1 MGIFIV
7 LLEGYLRGVE
17 ICGET
22 VLEVVGDKPQKLE
35 WPGYGFYIEVPE
47 GALLPWVTASVGVKV
62 ILGGQFQ
69 LPKNR
74 KLISAIYWVS
84 SSELFLKEVAVN
96 IQHCAVITSEE
107 QCSEFKF
114 VIAKCSQEKLPYKF
128 KEKQGLFN
136 QHTRYAA
143 IKLKQFS
150 LIGGDG
156 PKNTELRYLGLT
168 LYKPIGSRCVNVS
181 FIFVVIHNLEPHLK
195 VLNTHTYMYTLCF
208 IYIYSLCLIV
218 QSIKEEYPEYYEE
231 KSTSSQG
238 IVFEQDQISLNLPLT
253 VNEWKL
259 ELLKSQRV
267 LLQVII

>member
-47 GALLPWVTASVGVKV
+47 GALLPGVTASVGVKA
-62 ILGGQFQ
+62 ILGGQFE
-69 LPKNR
+69 LPENR
-74 KLISAIYWVS
+74 KLISTIYWVS
-84 SSELFLKEVAVN
+84 SNELFLKEVAIN
-96 IQHCAVITSEE
+96 IQHCAVITSQE

-156 PKNTELRYLGLT
+156 PKSTELHYIGLS
-168 LYKPIGSRCVNVS
+168 LYKPIRSGRRVN
-181 FIFVVIHNLEPHLK
+181 FIFVVVHNLKAHLK
-195 VLNTHTYMYTLCF
+195 VINTQLHIHVHVYVYTCIHVLD
-208 IYIYSLCLIV
+208 YISHFTICIV
-218 QSIKEEYPEYYEE
+218 Y
-231 KSTSSQG
+231 
-238 IVFEQDQISLNLPLT
+238 
-253 VNEWKL
+253 
-259 ELLKSQRV
+259 
-267 LLQVII
+267 

>member
-1 MGIFIV
+1 MKKCLNAPCIIHLHTQLYGSIRF

-17 ICGET
+17 IYGET
-22 VLEVVGDKPQKLE
+22 VLEVVGDKSQKLE

-47 GALLPWVTASVGVKV
+47 GALLPGVTASVGVKV
-62 ILGGQFQ
+62 ILGGQFE
-69 LPKNR
+69 LPENR

-156 PKNTELRYLGLT
+156 PKNTELHYIGLT
-168 LYKPIGSRCVNVS
+168 LYKPIGSRRVN
-181 FIFVVIHNLEPHLK
+181 FIFVVVHNLELYLK
-195 VLNTHTYMYTLCF
+195 VINIQLQTHASTCF
-208 IYIYSLCLIV
+208 RVCFSIDLLYSLL
-218 QSIKEEYPEYYEE
+218 KKNTP
-231 KSTSSQG
+231 STMKR
-238 IVFEQDQISLNLPLT
+238 N
-253 VNEWKL
+253 
-259 ELLKSQRV
+259 
-267 LLQVII
+267 